1 MIIFNI
7 KKIRESKNISIRKLA
22 SLTNMSKTYLNDL
35 ENNKRT
41 NPTLK
46 VLLDIANILEVN
58 VKDLFYTKCDIDYL
72 KEEMYKRID
81 TYGLDSKEALEV
93 SQLIDLLVNIKM
105 QEELNR

>member
-22 SLTNMSKTYLNDL
+22 TLTNMSKTYLNDL

-46 VLLDIANILEVN
+46 VLSDIANVLEVN
-58 VKDLFYTKCDIDYL
+58 VKDLFYTTFDIEDL
-72 KEEMYKRID
+72 KQKMYKSIKNV
-81 TYGLDSKEALEV
+81 GIDSKETLEI
-93 SQLIDLLVNIKM
+93 SQLIDLLINIKM
-105 QEELNR
+105 KEELDK

>member
-72 KEEMYKRID
+72 KEEMYKSIADNGID
-81 TYGLDSKEALEV
+81 AKETLEI
-93 SQLIDLLVNIKM
+93 SQLIDLLINIKM
-105 QEELNR
+105 QEELNK

>member
-22 SLTNMSKTYLNDL
+22 SLTNMSKTYLSDL

-46 VLLDIANILEVN
+46 ILGDISQALDVNI
-58 VKDLFYTKCDIDYL
+58 KDLFYTVYDIEEL
-72 KEEMYKRID
+72 KQKMYVSIEENGIN
-81 TYGLDSKEALEV
+81 SNEVLEI
-93 SQLIDLLVNIKM
+93 SQLIDLLINIKM
-105 QEELNR
+105 KEELE

>member
-22 SLTNMSKTYLNDL
+22 SLTNMSKTYLSDL

-46 VLLDIANILEVN
+46 SLGDISQVLDVN
-58 VKDLFYTKCDIDYL
+58 VKDLFYTVYDIEDL
-72 KEEMYKRID
+72 KQKMYIAID
-81 TYGLDSKEALEV
+81 ENGINSSEVLEI
-93 SQLIDLLVNIKM
+93 SQLIDLLINIKM
-105 QEELNR
+105 KEELEQ